1 MSGQDVRAG
10 QLQSW
15 RWRESSIPDP
25 AGTHFTPELPKDHK
39 AAAHGD
45 PPPSLRLADCC
56 GPRTARGGKE
66 ARDLAGR
73 RAQHLGGTLAFVI
86 GREFKPWQAEA

>member
-10 QLQSW
+10 QLKSW